1 MPPVTTYNCRYC
13 GKPLE
18 TRQGVKSH
26 LAQRPECLKA
36 FHQTVADD
44 KARQTVQTEG
54 FADAMDCDPAE
65 DYQPYETI
73 EYTGLPEA
81 KVPDEDAGHLP
92 HEPWVEDFLQPAGT
106 TFGRGETYFDRIHR
120 EKQLAGQDTWMP
132 FESEDE
138 WELAKWLMTSGLT
151 QKDIDHYLKLKI
163 TCECTRLSFT
173 SAYLFYKKI
182 DSLPGGFAQW
192 RVELFDTIGDEMD
205 EEGKLRKETVELWY
219 RDPIECIR
227 ELIGNPFFK
236 DVTHYAPERVYVD
249 AEGKVRMYDNMWTT
263 DWWWD
268 IQLKLPPGATVA
280 PVILASDKTT
290 LSRMSGD
297 KSAWPVY
304 LSIGNIDKGTRR
316 KPSSHA
322 TVLLGYLPVAKLECF
337 SEKRRSLEGYR
348 LYHLREGIAM
358 VCADGFIRCIYPLL
372 AAYIADHPEQCLIS
386 ACRENFCPKCPV
398 NPRKRGEPTHACLKH
413 PPDIISILERTATGE
428 KVPEFDTL
436 GLRPLIPFW
445 KDLPHCNIFAAL
457 TPDILHQLHKGLFK
471 DHLVKWVTK
480 AIAGGKEEID
490 YRFKT
495 MTRHSNLRQFKN
507 GISMVTQWT
516 GNEYKNMERVFL
528 GVIAGAGEP
537 DVTLAVRAVLNFIY
551 YAHFKTHT
559 DRTLDALYAAWL
571 DYHHYKLVFQHA
583 GIHTHFNFPK
593 GHSTE
598 HYEPSIRALGTADGY
613 NTEHPERL
621 HIDFAKVAYS
631 ASNKQ
636 NTYLKQMTNWLNR
649 QEAISLFPMA
659 QARSR

>member
-1 MPPVTTYNCRYC
+1 
-13 GKPLE
+13 
-18 TRQGVKSH
+18 
-26 LAQRPECLKA
+26 
-36 FHQTVADD
+36 
-44 KARQTVQTEG
+44 
-54 FADAMDCDPAE
+54 
-65 DYQPYETI
+65 
-73 EYTGLPEA
+73 
-81 KVPDEDAGHLP
+81 
-92 HEPWVEDFLQPAGT
+92 
-106 TFGRGETYFDRIHR
+106 
-120 EKQLAGQDTWMP
+120 
-132 FESEDE
+132 
-138 WELAKWLMTSGLT
+138 
-151 QKDIDHYLKLKI
+151 
-163 TCECTRLSFT
+163 
-173 SAYLFYKKI
+173 
-182 DSLPGGFAQW
+182 
-192 RVELFDTIGDEMD
+192 
-205 EEGKLRKETVELWY
+205 
-219 RDPIECIR
+219 
-227 ELIGNPFFK
+227 
-236 DVTHYAPERVYVD
+236 
-249 AEGKVRMYDNMWTT
+249 
-263 DWWWD
+263 
-268 IQLKLPPGATVA
+268 
-280 PVILASDKTT
+280 
-290 LSRMSGD
+290 MSGD

-348 LYHLREGIAM
+348 LYHLCMRKILEPLFAAGKDGIDM
-358 VCADGFIRCIYPLL
+358 VCADGFIRRIYPLL

-398 NPRKRGEPTHACLKH
+398 DPGKRGEPTHARLKH
-413 PPDIISILERTATGE
+413 PPHIISILERTATGE

-436 GLRPLIPFW
+436 GLRPVIPFW

-551 YAHFKTHT
+551 YAHFETHT
-559 DRTLDALYAAWL
+559 DRTLDALHAAWL
-571 DYHHYKLVFQHA
+571 DYHRYKLVFQRA
-583 GIHTHFNFPK
+583 GIRTHFNFPK

-636 NTYLKQMTNWLNR
+636 ITYLKQMTNWLNR
-649 QEAISLFPMA
+649 QEAIIRFTSFLEWTAPLRRETA
-659 QARSR
+659 SDDKPGGSDILQDGHGEDEEHEDEDEDEDEDEKDGEDGTHGQTARSLGKPSGILHAPKQGPADPYAKGYRVAKVPAFPSLPIRDFIRDFALHDRDFFRCLTTFAAALPTPLLGITPLPLPTLHFQTRISVYKQLKLCLPLLRQVSAHPMLDIVHASPAHPGRYGTTVPANLSTILVRERGSHSETSQATPHGLPTPLQGQSARIYYRFASC